1 MIKDAAAVVAKDA
14 IKNYHKELAKMM
26 EQRAGEVGA
35 IYKKK
40 LAAARELA
48 NLTDGVIDYSAVS
61 KAADDAWLEQ
71 HPGAGDE
78 LAKYVQFRAE
88 HPMSDSDDE
97 DDTRDAIDI
106 PEAGSMAGD
115 NSEEE
120 AEDLAGL
127 ELDAL
132 AAAAEAASKVD
143 KELAEM
149 GCEAPVNDNPEGVSA
164 AVFFGS
170 GSRKKIH
177 MMSPLSDADAT
188 DDEEEE
194 QLEQP
199 EEEEEEPEPQ
209 AAAPAPVQ
217 APVQA
222 SVQAPVQAPAPVLLR
237 PAATAADIL
246 RFHGSKG
253 PRRHRQPAYR
263 VGISKPEIRRL
274 ARRGGVKRISAGVYP
289 EAEASLRMF
298 LKNVLEKAVVYTEY
312 GKRTTVT
319 TMDVVM
325 GLKAVGRTLY
335 GF

>member
-1 MIKDAAAVVAKDA
+1 MAAVHMMKDAAAVVAKDA

-97 DDTRDAIDI
+97 DDTRDAIDV

-143 KELAEM
+143 QELADM
-149 GCEAPVNDNPEGVSA
+149 GCEPPVNDNPEGVSA

-194 QLEQP
+194 QLEQLEQP
-199 EEEEEEPEPQ
+199 EEE
-209 AAAPAPVQ
+209 AAAPAP
-217 APVQA
+217 
-222 SVQAPVQAPAPVLLR
+222 VQAPVQAPAPVLLR

-312 GKRTTVT
+312 GQRKTVT